1 MLPFPLVFEMLEV
14 FRKRIAHPAFFGV
27 DMRKILI
34 IAVSLLLIF
43 LTGAVFRVQAATFT
57 TSGIANY
64 LPISDSNVQDGDIV
78 SFSPQGYRLS
88 HIPYDPLIVG
98 VVTDHPAISLETNG
112 PKKSY
117 PVISSGQVD
126 VLVSDAN
133 GAIKKGDAI
142 TTSSAPGVGMR
153 ATKSGFVIGAALKDF
168 SPATPHAQGKI
179 PVTLD
184 SHYLA
189 VKGSI
194 NSSLFDILNLSTLA
208 TYEEPLQVFRYVI
221 AAAVL
226 LLSFVFGFFI
236 FSRGVNKG
244 IEALGRNPLAGRMI
258 QLGIIFNTIITVVIV
273 GAGIFIAYLV
283 LRL

>member
-1 MLPFPLVFEMLEV
+1 V
-14 FRKRIAHPAFFGV
+14 HPAFFTV
-27 DMRKILI
+27 DMRKISALM
-34 IAVSLLLIF
+34 VLSLLIF
-43 LTGAVFRVQAATFT
+43 LMGGVFHVQAASFT

-64 LPISDSNVQDGDIV
+64 LPILDSSVRDGDIV
-78 SFSPQGYRLS
+78 SFSPQGYSLS

-117 PVISSGQVD
+117 PVISNGQVD

-133 GAIKKGDAI
+133 GAIKKGDAV
-142 TTSSAPGVGMR
+142 TTSLQPGIGMK
-153 ATKSGFVIGAALKDF
+153 ATKSGYVIGAALKDF
-168 SPATPHAQGKI
+168 TPSKPHQTGKI

-194 NSSLFDILNLSTLA
+194 DTSLFDILHLSTIA
-208 TYEEPLQVFRYVI
+208 TYEEPLQVFKYVI
-221 AAAVL
+221 AAVVL
-226 LLSFVFGFFI
+226 VMSFLFGFLI
-236 FSRGVNKG
+236 FSRAVNKG

-258 QLGIIFNTIITVVIV
+258 QLGIVFNTTVTIVIV
-273 GAGIFIAYLV
+273 GAGILIAYLV